1 MKRSLLSIALFGLML
16 ASGNAFAA
24 DYGMAGCGVGALV
37 FKDQPGK
44 IQILAATLNN
54 IISPQ
59 TSAITS
65 GTSNC
70 FENRET
76 AQAMFITVN
85 KVALRKD
92 ISRGTGETLAGLS
105 EILNCSDTDKLGT
118 SLQKN
123 YNKIFPSEKVSP
135 MEISQTIQNMIR
147 EDAELSDTCGS
158 MS

>member
-16 ASGNAFAA
+16 ASSNVFAA
-24 DYGMAGCGVGALV
+24 NYGMAGCGVGALV
-37 FKDQPGK
+37 FQDQPGK

-70 FENRET
+70 FESRET

-92 ISRGTGETLAGLS
+92 ISRGNGETLSGLS
-105 EILNCSDTDKLGT
+105 EILNCTDTEKLGT

-147 EDAELSDTCGS
+147 EDVELSTTCGS